1 MATDGSDPEPCDP
14 EILRNGEVVF
24 KTDTIP
30 SNAMEDWVREVA
42 QKSGQR
48 VDWCYQGGIAFV
60 LALGD
65 IDAVKRAIDSLET
78 KIIEIRNREIEK
90 LEEIVGPI
98 PH

>member
-1 MATDGSDPEPCDP
+1 MATDGPTPAPCDP
-14 EILRNGEVVF
+14 EIFCNGDVVF
-24 KTDTIP
+24 RTDTIP

-42 QKSGQR
+42 RKSGQK

-65 IDAVKRAIDSLET
+65 IDAVKKAIDSLET
-78 KIIEIRNREIEK
+78 KIIEIRNREISK